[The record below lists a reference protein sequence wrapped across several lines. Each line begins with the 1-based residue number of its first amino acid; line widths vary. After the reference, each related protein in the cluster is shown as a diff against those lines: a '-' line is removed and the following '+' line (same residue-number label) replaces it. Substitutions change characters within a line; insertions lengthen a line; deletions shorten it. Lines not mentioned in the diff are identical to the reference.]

1 MLRNWSFKQFVK
13 IGFSYIVFVTTIVS
27 GFLLL
32 YLVHTFLLI
41 NKIEVV
47 YLKGSKPV
55 DLVGIDLI
63 KEETM
68 LTLREQEIAETL
80 TKLNPYVESISVQRL
95 TPGRVRLEVR
105 TYTPY
110 VLLQTKEGYFLLAA
124 DGTVLEKTREPIQGY
139 PVMKYY
145 QNFNYLA
152 TQAGNTLDYQDIL
165 LAISFLKQLEGYGIM
180 IKTIDI
186 VGFHM
191 IRLVSD
197 KEKEYLFTTE
207 KELNVQQYQ
216 LDTLLKA
223 IARKGEDYKLI
234 DVRFDKPIYQPIK

>member
-1 MLRNWSFKQFVK
+1 MLRNWSFKQFFK
-13 IGFSYIVFVTTIVS
+13 TGFSYILFVTAIVS

-32 YLVHTFLLI
+32 YMVHTFLLI

-47 YLKGSKPV
+47 YAKGSKPV
-55 DLVGIDLI
+55 DIVGIDLI
-63 KEETM
+63 KEQTM
-68 LTLREQEIAETL
+68 VTLREQEIGETL
-80 TKLNPYVESISVQRL
+80 TRLNPYVESITVRRVP
-95 TPGRVRLEVR
+95 PGQVRLEVR

-110 VLLQTKEGYFLLAA
+110 VLLQTKEGFFLLAD
-124 DGTVLEKTREPIQGY
+124 DGTVLEKMREPLQGY

-145 QNFNYLA
+145 QNFNFLA
-152 TQAGNTLDYQDIL
+152 TQAGNTLAYQDIL
-165 LAISFLKQLEGYGIM
+165 LAISFLKQLKGYGIV

-186 VGFHM
+186 AGFHM

-207 KELNVQQYQ
+207 KELNQQKYQ
-216 LDTLLKA
+216 LDMLLKA
-223 IARKGEDYKLI
+223 IAREGEDYKLI

>member
-1 MLRNWSFKQFVK
+1 M
-13 IGFSYIVFVTTIVS
+13 
-27 GFLLL
+27 
-32 YLVHTFLLI
+32 VHTVLLI
-41 NKIEVV
+41 NTIEVV
-47 YLKGSKPV
+47 YTSGSKPV
-55 DLVGIDLI
+55 DIIGIDLI
-63 KEETM
+63 KKQTM
-68 LTLREQEIAETL
+68 VTLREKEIAETL
-80 TKLNPYVESISVQRL
+80 TKLNPYVESVTVQRVP
-95 TPGRVRLEVR
+95 PGRVRLDVR

-110 VLLQTKEGYFLLAA
+110 VLLQTKEGYFLLSN
-124 DGTVLEKTREPIQGY
+124 DGTVLEKMRDQAKGY

-152 TQAGNTLDYQDIL
+152 TQAGNTLAYQDIL
-165 LAISFLKQLEGYGIM
+165 LAISFLKQLKSYGIV

-186 VGFHM
+186 AGFHM

-207 KELNVQQYQ
+207 KELDTQKYQ

-223 IARKGEDYKLI
+223 IAREEEDYKLI